1 MSATPPSKTGY
12 NLEIRRNFYDQTGKD
27 LTAAAKDKQANGE
40 ETGANGASATGT
52 ASKVVEELAKEPK
65 KAVYCYS
72 CGIDCT
78 RVRFHYAK
86 SSPSATAGSAAAK
99 LKYDLCPNCFL
110 EGRYPSSHAAV
121 EFVKLEDSNY
131 SSVPDRDAPWTDAE
145 LLLLLEGLE
154 LYDENWN
161 SVSDHV
167 GSRTREEC
175 VMKFLQLEIEDKYL
189 EEGTNGNTTYG
200 ALNHGRVPF
209 TQADN
214 PVMSVVS
221 FLAGMSEPNV
231 AAAAAGKSVEEMQK
245 TLRNRLENGNPA
257 PTQEKGKEKEDMKS
271 EEDLMDVD
279 NDAPPSPQADLAN
292 QIALSSSDP
301 PSQSQQQTSISLP
314 TLALA
319 SSAARA
325 SALASHEE
333 REMTRLVSSAVNLTL
348 QKFELK
354 MQQFSEMEAVL
365 QAERRELERERQA
378 LFLER
383 LAFKK
388 RVRDVQEGLRQAA
401 IKGGDEAARVA
412 REIVGVGMGVKSLRV
427 GFLGGEGRGNVVV
440 GPVGCEEGGKIYEV

>member
-1 MSATPPSKTGY
+1 MSATPPSRAGL

-40 ETGANGASATGT
+40 ESGANGASATGA
-52 ASKVVEELAKEPK
+52 ASKAMEELAKEPK

-86 SSPSATAGSAAAK
+86 ASPTATAGSAAAK

-231 AAAAAGKSVEEMQK
+231 AAAAAGKSVEEMRK
-245 TLRNRLENGNPA
+245 TLRNRFENGTPA
-257 PTQEKGKEKEDMKS
+257 PTQEKGKEKEGMKS
-271 EEDLMDVD
+271 EDSMDVD
-279 NDAPPSPQADLAN
+279 NAAPSPQADAAN
-292 QIALSSSDP
+292 QVAISSSDP
-301 PSQSQQQTSISLP
+301 QSRQSSSISLP

-401 IKGGDEAARVA
+401 VKGGDEAARLA
-412 REIVGVGMGVKSLRV
+412 ADIVGQGMGVQGRKV
-427 GFLGGEGRGNVVV
+427 GFLGVERRAEGLMPIGS
-440 GPVGCEEGGKIYEV
+440 GEGGKSYEI